1 MLSRSQQTRHSYVVM
16 ELTERRPREVVAIAL
31 DRASRKTESETLTM
45 AVPPDARTLDGRLCK
60 SISLTWQKRLGILF
74 INTVAPLVH
83 YPTLLAIAL
92 QMWYILRDNLLDLR
106 LTTTLL
112 REFLL

>member
-60 SISLTWQKRLGILF
+60 SIIFNMAKNGWASYSSIL
-74 INTVAPLVH
+74 
-83 YPTLLAIAL
+83 
-92 QMWYILRDNLLDLR
+92 
-106 LTTTLL
+106 
-112 REFLL
+112 